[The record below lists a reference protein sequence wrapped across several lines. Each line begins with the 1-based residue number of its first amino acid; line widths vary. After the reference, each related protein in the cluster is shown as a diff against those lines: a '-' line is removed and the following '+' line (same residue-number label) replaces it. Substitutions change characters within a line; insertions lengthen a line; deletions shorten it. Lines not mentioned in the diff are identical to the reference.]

1 VKSVAPASSAQK
13 PSTGKKEVSPAKK
26 TTKTEV
32 KVEARE
38 VLPRRAAAVK
48 SESPSKSKPKR
59 SESAKK
65 SVSPA
70 KVIIKAAPVKPV
82 IKEEF
87 KKPEVKVTA
96 VKSQV
101 KQEKPEEEA
110 KPLPVAAK
118 KPEPVRK
125 MSAPAV
131 KSATK

>member
-1 VKSVAPASSAQK
+1 M
-13 PSTGKKEVSPAKK
+13 
-26 TTKTEV
+26 
-32 KVEARE
+32 
-38 VLPRRAAAVK
+38 
-48 SESPSKSKPKR
+48 
-59 SESAKK
+59 KK
-65 SVSPA
+65 SASPVKTIA
-70 KVIIKAAPVKPV
+70 TKPKAAPVKPV

-131 KSATK
+131 KPATKSAAPS